1 LREQVISAL
10 RNCLRLSLQLLTH
23 IWRPACCLRAG
34 GLSPLTGDS
43 DGEPEMA
50 REILRYFLR
59 NPQAADSFEGVAR
72 WRLIEEV
79 VRRRVEG
86 THKALG
92 WLVRHGFLREVSTAG
107 TVAIFRLNPERQAEA
122 ERFLKSATAGRIRT
136 PLKGRADRG
145 NP

>member
-1 LREQVISAL
+1 
-10 RNCLRLSLQLLTH
+10 
-23 IWRPACCLRAG
+23 
-34 GLSPLTGDS
+34 
-43 DGEPEMA
+43 MA

-79 VRRRVEG
+79 VQRRVEG
-86 THKALG
+86 THQALS

-107 TVAIFRLNPERQAEA
+107 TGAIFSLNPERQAEA
-122 ERFLKSATAGRIRT
+122 ERFLESVAAGRTRT
-136 PLKGRADRG
+136 RWKGANRG